1 MNKIEFSK
9 IVLTVLLVPFF
20 YVSKAH
26 ASDSAGTRTS
36 LAVASSAV
44 DMRAL
49 ALRNVLEKYDS
60 PLAPYADSY
69 IKSADKYGIEW
80 ELLPAIAGL
89 ESSFG
94 KHQLPS
100 SYNSYGWGGG
110 RLYFD
115 SVDDGIETVL
125 SALKNKYMARGATT
139 VETIAPIYSESATW
153 APRVRYFMN
162 EIDREYAKLGMHT
175 LDLTI

>member
-1 MNKIEFSK
+1 MKKIITTILLITLFAFVTPVARASEPTNK
-9 IVLTVLLVPFF
+9 
-20 YVSKAH
+20 
-26 ASDSAGTRTS
+26 
-36 LAVASSAV
+36 AVVMAMQNS
-44 DMRAL
+44 DMRIV

-60 PLAPYADSY
+60 PLAPYAESY
-69 IKSADKYGIEW
+69 IKNADKYGIEW

-153 APRVRYFMN
+153 APRVRHFMN
-162 EIDREYAKLGMHT
+162 EIDREYARLGMHT

>member
-1 MNKIEFSK
+1 MKNIITTILLLALFAQFIPVAKASEPDNK
-9 IVLTVLLVPFF
+9 
-20 YVSKAH
+20 
-26 ASDSAGTRTS
+26 
-36 LAVASSAV
+36 AVVMAIGNS
-44 DMRAL
+44 DMRVVAL
-49 ALRNVLEKYDS
+49 KNVLEKYDS
-60 PLAPYADSY
+60 PLAPYAKSY
-69 IKSADKYGIEW
+69 IDIADKYGIEW

-89 ESSFG
+89 ESTFG
-94 KHQLPS
+94 KHQLAG

-115 SVDDGIETVL
+115 SVDDGIDTVL

-153 APRVRYFMN
+153 APRVRHFMA
-162 EIDREYAKLGMHT
+162 EIDKEYARLGMHT

>member
-1 MNKIEFSK
+1 MKNIITTILLLALFAQFTPEANAEEPDNK
-9 IVLTVLLVPFF
+9 
-20 YVSKAH
+20 
-26 ASDSAGTRTS
+26 
-36 LAVASSAV
+36 AVVMAIGNS
-44 DMRAL
+44 DMRVH

-60 PLAPYADSY
+60 PLAPFAKSY
-69 IKSADKYGIEW
+69 VDTADKYGMEW

-94 KHQLPS
+94 KHQLAG

-153 APRVRYFMN
+153 APRVRRFMS
-162 EIDREYAKLGMHT
+162 EIDKEYARLGMHT

>member
-1 MNKIEFSK
+1 MKKI
-9 IVLTVLLVPFF
+9 ITTILLIALFASITPV
-20 YVSKAH
+20 AH
-26 ASDSAGTRTS
+26 ATEPKNK
-36 LAVASSAV
+36 AVVMAMQNADLRV
-44 DMRAL
+44 E
-49 ALRNVLEKYDS
+49 ALRNVLEKYNS
-60 PLAPYADSY
+60 PLAPFAQSY
-69 IKSADKYGIEW
+69 VDVADKYGMEW

-125 SALKNKYMARGATT
+125 FALKTKYAARGATT
-139 VETIAPIYSESATW
+139 VESIAPIYSESATW
-153 APRVRYFMN
+153 APRVRHFMN
-162 EIDREYAKLGMHT
+162 EIDREYARLGMHT